1 MLKHARWCC
10 WVVFQPPLRH
20 IQKYGLGLKRKQS
33 HCLIGWKRWVAIHRS
48 NILLLGK
55 HSKGLP
61 RRHQGSTH
69 PHFNTL
75 LNRHEESHAPT
86 ILPLCL
92 TRSKKTSRL
101 LHLAACANYKSLR
114 GLCSFFSFF
123 FVSEC
128 PTRWGV
134 DDPAASSRHQLEGQG
149 GAGKSLHSNYYSN
162 LPNTC
167 NYRGNHTRQPNTVK
181 YQRTQLEPGPAGRGD
196 LCTKV
201 PLSEIHA
208 NNWIQC
214 YCCINTH
221 CSKEAYI
228 V

>member
-1 MLKHARWCC
+1 MRSHTSPQFSLSVWHGARR
-10 WVVFQPPLRH
+10 P
-20 IQKYGLGLKRKQS
+20 
-33 HCLIGWKRWVAIHRS
+33 
-48 NILLLGK
+48 
-55 HSKGLP
+55 
-61 RRHQGSTH
+61 QGYCIWLH
-69 PHFNTL
+69 VQ
-75 LNRHEESHAPT
+75 T
-86 ILPLCL
+86 INPWE
-92 TRSKKTSRL
+92 
-101 LHLAACANYKSLR
+101 ACVL
-114 GLCSFFSFF
+114 FFLFL

-181 YQRTQLEPGPAGRGD
+181 YQRTQLEPGRAGKGD